1 MLSFLPVFIK
11 APFAAILFALNT
23 AIACLLIYP
32 FALIKLLLPIPRL
45 QDFCNH
51 AMIQIAE
58 VWISGNDGNIALTQ
72 KVDWQIEG
80 VESLDRHKSYLVTS
94 NHQSWMD
101 IVILQHVFNR
111 KIPFIRFFL
120 KYELIFVPLLGWAW
134 WALDFPFMK
143 RHSKKFLEKHPE
155 KRNEDF
161 ESTKKAC
168 AIFKG
173 QNVTVLNFL
182 EGTRFTKA
190 KHDLL
195 NSPYDNLLMPK
206 AGGLAFVLNSMGGQ
220 FDSLLDVT
228 IYYPAGP
235 VTLWQAFE
243 GKFPSVVVKVNRI
256 KIPSELLKGDYLND
270 PDYRKKIQTW
280 IQTLWQT
287 KDHLLTF
294 VEAECQKTSRTP

>member
-1 MLSFLPVFIK
+1 MISFLPAFLK
-11 APFAAILFALNT
+11 APIAAFLFAMNT
-23 AIACLLIYP
+23 VIACFLIYP
-32 FALIKLLLPIPRL
+32 FALIKLLIPIKAV
-45 QDFCNH
+45 QDFCTS
-51 AMIQIAE
+51 AMIHIGE
-58 VWISGNDGNIALTQ
+58 VWISGNDANIAFTQ

-80 VESLDRHKSYLVTS
+80 VEGLDRKKSYLVVS

-120 KYELIFVPLLGWAW
+120 KYELIYVPLLGWAW

-161 ESTKKAC
+161 ESTQKAC
-168 AIFKG
+168 AVFKG
-173 QNVTVLNFL
+173 KDVTVLNFL
-182 EGTRFTKA
+182 EGTRFTQA
-190 KHDLL
+190 KHDNLK
-195 NSPYDNLLMPK
+195 SPYKNLLLPK
-206 AGGLAFVLNSMGGQ
+206 AGGLAFVLNAMGEQ

-243 GKFPSVVVKVNRI
+243 GKFPSVIVKVKRFV
-256 KIPSELLKGDYLND
+256 IPPELLKGDYLNNEE
-270 PDYRKKIQTW
+270 YKTAIQTW
-280 IQTLWQT
+280 VQNLWKQKDLTLNQ
-287 KDHLLTF
+287 L
-294 VEAECQKTSRTP
+294 P